1 MNRDGD
7 DVTAQFQKGALEALR
22 MAERFGCRCAILKE
36 RSPSCGSGRIYDGT
50 FTGTLTD
57 GSGVTAEL
65 LKQNGIT
72 VVGESQLISLLDE

>member
-1 MNRDGD
+1 
-7 DVTAQFQKGALEALR
+7 